1 WYGSVSYPPTIAP
14 NPATRLHHAS
24 DIRSPAYRRSDLPDT
39 SDDSGREWYSRVHS
53 VQEYHAIARQCGASR
68 TDHSECGDATPRDD
82 RQQAHLSAAVV
93 RATRTAHQSI
103 RVGASG
109 CLLTVLPDAAKLHIP
124 SHRFQVAG
132 QNLARTFSAS
142 LADAPC
148 RSLRYA

>member
-1 WYGSVSYPPTIAP
+1 MRDASIKVRGSWRVPYDTGEHLEPEFS
-14 NPATRLHHAS
+14 L
-24 DIRSPAYRRSDLPDT
+24 LPELRDA
-39 SDDSGREWYSRVHS
+39 GGEWR
-53 VQEYHAIARQCGASR
+53 
-68 TDHSECGDATPRDD
+68 GDATPRDD

-132 QNLARTFSAS
+132 QNLVFGRAVFDFLIVARF
-142 LADAPC
+142 APVGEKT
-148 RSLRYA
+148 SNG